1 MAKSAFLIKIDSID
15 KPNDVPLIP
24 IEYIKKNTKRVH
36 RMFMICINLSIMD
49 YLLILGYQV
58 DHFGKRSTFLSKGT
72 QEISPV
78 AASRI

>member
-1 MAKSAFLIKIDSID
+1 
-15 KPNDVPLIP
+15 
-24 IEYIKKNTKRVH
+24 
-36 RMFMICINLSIMD
+36 MFMMCINGFIGD